1 MAVFLP
7 SACTV
12 SSVRF
17 PPGISCRGM
26 LDLAFRETTGD
37 KVMMVIEGKEA
48 IGRVDWQRVR
58 TIIAEAGL
66 NERDVQQLEQAFRQS
81 TFCWFGYENGQLIA
95 VARAISDCTW
105 SSYLADV
112 AIVPARQGQ
121 GYGQQ
126 LMLAIREQLL
136 PFGKIFIY
144 AVADKITFYQR
155 FGFAMLTTGM
165 VCASEEGMQKH
176 AGAGLYPSALKAALR
191 NAWLKRVNQAQAVRG
206 AFEHEKIR
214 FPRPEQGGT
223 AALHRHGFHF
233 PSLTGIAAEKLAHF
247 VRVGLG
253 FAKKQAA
260 QQPLFIDHYPTLFL
274 HHRPSWRPVYCGRL
288 LSVAATILQSE
299 KLQTV
304 YGTAAG

>member
-1 MAVFLP
+1 
-7 SACTV
+7 
-12 SSVRF
+12 
-17 PPGISCRGM
+17 
-26 LDLAFRETTGD
+26 
-37 KVMMVIEGKEA
+37 MMVIEGKEA
-48 IGRVDWQRVR
+48 IARVDWQRVR

-165 VCASEEGMQKH
+165 VCASEEGMQKM
-176 AGAGLYPSALKAALR
+176 
-191 NAWLKRVNQAQAVRG
+191 QAQG
-206 AFEHEKIR
+206 YIR
-214 FPRPEQGGT
+214 Q
-223 AALHRHGFHF
+223 L
-233 PSLTGIAAEKLAHF
+233 
-247 VRVGLG
+247 
-253 FAKKQAA
+253 
-260 QQPLFIDHYPTLFL
+260 
-274 HHRPSWRPVYCGRL
+274 
-288 LSVAATILQSE
+288 
-299 KLQTV
+299 
-304 YGTAAG
+304 

>member
-1 MAVFLP
+1 
-7 SACTV
+7 
-12 SSVRF
+12 
-17 PPGISCRGM
+17 
-26 LDLAFRETTGD
+26 
-37 KVMMVIEGKEA
+37 MMVIEGKEA
-48 IGRVDWQRVR
+48 IARVDWQRVR

-112 AIVPARQGQ
+112 AIVPERQGQ

-165 VCASEEGMQKH
+165 VCASEEGMHNMQEQGYIRRPRKQ
-176 AGAGLYPSALKAALR
+176 ALR

-206 AFEHEKIR
+206 GVRARKDTLPATR
-214 FPRPEQGGT
+214 TGRCGGAPPT
-223 AALHRHGFHF
+223 WFSLPIPHGY
-233 PSLTGIAAEKLAHF
+233 S
-247 VRVGLG
+247 
-253 FAKKQAA
+253 
-260 QQPLFIDHYPTLFL
+260 
-274 HHRPSWRPVYCGRL
+274 C
-288 LSVAATILQSE
+288 
-299 KLQTV
+299 
-304 YGTAAG
+304 